1 MTATLKSDATILDLV
16 KQLHP
21 TPALGGEPRDKALQF
36 IVEKEPFDRGWYAGP
51 IGWLDANF
59 DGEFA
64 VAIVRDS
71 LLKIKLRYSQVVVS

>member
-36 IVEKEPFDRGWYAGP
+36 IDEKEPFDRGWYAGP
-51 IGWLDANF
+51 IGWLMQISTENSPSRF
-59 DGEFA
+59 
-64 VAIVRDS
+64 VRDS